1 MLVHCTTSGWN
12 TLHPGPWHVSCA
24 NDTLSPLIDLSISV
38 GGGLTDRT
46 RPSSGGILVRV
57 ESERLDRAQSDFL
70 GSRCVS
76 FHRFSISRL
85 FLLWG

>member
-24 NDTLSPLIDLSISV
+24 NDTLSPLIDLYLWR
-38 GGGLTDRT
+38 GLTDRI

-76 FHRFSISRL
+76 FHQ
-85 FLLWG
+85 FLDCSCSVWSGF

>member
-1 MLVHCTTSGWN
+1 MLT
-12 TLHPGPWHVSCA
+12 
-24 NDTLSPLIDLSISV
+24 IRSV
-38 GGGLTDRT
+38 LLLTCLCGGGLTDRI

-76 FHRFSISRL
+76 FHRFSIVLVLSGVGFDL
-85 FLLWG
+85 NK

>member
-1 MLVHCTTSGWN
+1 MLTIRSV
-12 TLHPGPWHVSCA
+12 L
-24 NDTLSPLIDLSISV
+24 LSICISLWR
-38 GGGLTDRT
+38 GLTDRI

-76 FHRFSISRL
+76 FHRFSIVLVCSCYGVS
-85 FLLWG
+85 FLEWVLI